1 MRYSKQRELILQ
13 TLQKNAIHPSA
24 EQLYELIK
32 REEPAISLA
41 TVYRNLNLLAQ
52 QKIIKKID
60 GLEETSHFDHNICP
74 HHHFFCKKC
83 KRIFDINIDIIPNKI
98 DEFLQKDGM
107 NVEEYEVSFRGICAN
122 CQNKI

>member
-52 QKIIKKID
+52 QKIIKKI
-60 GLEETSHFDHNICP
+60 
-74 HHHFFCKKC
+74 
-83 KRIFDINIDIIPNKI
+83 
-98 DEFLQKDGM
+98 GM
-107 NVEEYEVSFRGICAN
+107 R
-122 CQNKI
+122 

>member
-1 MRYSKQRELILQ
+1 MTNLKCTPSPRKRVEFQVESDYYFICSKLRNSGEGSSR
-13 TLQKNAIHPSA
+13 KAIVHFT
-24 EQLYELIK
+24 
-32 REEPAISLA
+32 IS
-41 TVYRNLNLLAQ
+41 TQ

-60 GLEETSHFDHNICP
+60 GLEETSHFDRNICP

-83 KRIFDINIDIIPNKI
+83 KRIFDINLDIIPNKI
-98 DEFLQKDGM
+98 DEFLQKDGL